1 MKKIL
6 ILFLLLASFATAQ
19 EIPSPVSGSYVH
31 DFAGVMTPEQRTAL
45 HDRLIQL
52 KKKYTVETA
61 IVIVETVGDRG
72 IDDYALRLGREW
84 GVGGKSNNGLVIL
97 TAIND
102 RKWRIE
108 IGYGLEG
115 DLTDASSSNLAREY
129 LAPRFKEKNYYQ
141 GFMDLIDQID
151 KAIDPA
157 AAELKRQEMK
167 KLEEKWKEQEAAVV
181 EFLMWLLGIAIS
193 IGMAVVLWKWRER
206 VLTERKRALDEA
218 KSILRSKRKVLEDI
232 PSAVIRIEN
241 LGPDKEE
248 RARVESIVEKYRGI
262 LSESTSDLTD
272 IKEVQ
277 KRIAT
282 IDSFDKIGRDRAELL
297 EIEQTLKEFRD
308 LKTTKLSYSDVG
320 TEKGSIDRSFTN
332 SLFPYDPDFGA
343 ESKRIEESQAAYFQ
357 ELDEHKK
364 KFEELLLDKK
374 NLKKARQ
381 TYNLYYSE
389 LNKARNLNDE
399 LRSRVFKAEEKKRYV
414 DGFDKSVEMSL
425 MVFLGIAAMSY
436 ISRETREDAEKKVAA
451 LREES
456 KKLDRSPEGISAL
469 QKFMDGIGKGFT
481 KLMSEKEEFD
491 KKERIKKEEE
501 RKRQEEEDRKRREA
515 ERKKR
520 EEEDRKRRKKEE
532 EEEEER
538 RRRNSYSS
546 SSSSW
551 DYGSSSSSSSSSSD
565 SYSGGSFG
573 GGGSSG
579 DW

>member
-61 IVIVETVGDRG
+61 IVTVETVGDRG

-129 LAPRFKEKNYYQ
+129 LVPRFKEKNYYQ

-193 IGMAVVLWKWRER
+193 IGIAVVLWKWRER

-515 ERKKR
+515 EQKKR